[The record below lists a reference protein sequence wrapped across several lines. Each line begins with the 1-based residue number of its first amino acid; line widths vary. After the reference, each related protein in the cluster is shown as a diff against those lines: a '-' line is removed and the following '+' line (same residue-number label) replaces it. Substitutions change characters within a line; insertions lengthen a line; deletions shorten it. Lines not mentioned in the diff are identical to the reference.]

1 MPELRKDPIVDRWVI
16 IATERWKRP
25 SDFQVNRELPG
36 RGALCPF
43 CPGNEALTP
52 SEVLAYRPEAGRA
65 NGPGWTLRVV
75 PNKFPALQI
84 EGALNREGVGMFDKM
99 NGVGAHEVVI
109 ESPDHKMTLSTMP
122 EKVLENTF
130 WAYRDRILDLKK
142 DGRLRYILMFKN
154 HGVEAGASLEHTHSQ
169 LIALPIIPS
178 HVLDELNGS
187 REHFAEKER
196 CIYCDILK
204 QEINDGARVVCE
216 NGDFACIAP
225 FAPRFPFE
233 VWVLPKAHASNFRKP
248 RNPTSSRWPEF
259 SRKSCAAS
267 TRPQHAPLQLHPP
280 HRAAARQGRRV
291 PPLALR
297 DHAQAHGG
305 GGFRARLGLLH
316 QPDAAGGSREVFAR
330 GGSVG
335 KVKSPSPHFS
345 KGDGGIS

>member
-25 SDFQVNRELPG
+25 SDFQVSRELPG

-233 VWVLPKAHASNFRKP
+233 VWVLPKAHASNFEETQKP
-248 RNPTSSRWPEF
+248 HFESLARIF
-259 SRKSCAAS
+259 SEVLRRLDRALN
-267 TRPQHAPLQLHPP
+267 TPPYNFILHTAPLRDKADEYHHWHFEIMPKLTEVAGFERGSGFYISPTPP
-280 HRAAARQGRRV
+280 EEAAKF
-291 PPLALR
+291 L
-297 DHAQAHGG
+297 
-305 GGFRARLGLLH
+305 
-316 QPDAAGGSREVFAR
+316 REV
-330 GGSVG
+330 
-335 KVKSPSPHFS
+335 
-345 KGDGGIS
+345 DL